1 MYRILYLRASDNLCL
16 FIGVNMASDKE
27 RGDEYAS
34 EYCEQAIKKHGS
46 YLITFH
52 SFIVSIVL

>member
-1 MYRILYLRASDNLCL
+1 MYRILYLRASDNLDF

-27 RGDEYAS
+27 RDDKYAP
-34 EYCEQAIKKHGS
+34 EYCEQAIKNHGS

-52 SFIVSIVL
+52 SSIVSIVR